1 MQTITE
7 AGPTRGGRWGSLA
20 IGPLV
25 ALAVI
30 AALPAVQASAGTG
43 PAPGVYNVI
52 PLSDDPLAFGVDIN
66 RKGQVAFTEFFPQPE
81 PGVDRGRFFDGY
93 KIHTLGTL
101 GGNNTRTSAVND
113 LGQVT
118 GFSDTNIF
126 VTPGGLVYSHA
137 FRWSKEKG
145 LVDLTPGREFFSF
158 GSDINNKGAVAG
170 IARGN
175 AALWSPNNTL
185 FEFGPPFGDAS
196 FATALNDSGTLVGWS
211 QAGPGFLPS
220 RWTRATGRLP
230 IPGLLESPT
239 AQASD
244 INNAGYIVGRAP
256 FRLENPGDA
265 FGVDHA
271 FLWTPTAGTID
282 LGTGSGTA
290 SSADRINERGT
301 VIGQVTGPG
310 FRRGFVW
317 THGSGL
323 IEIGR
328 LDGAN
333 SIAFDLNNLGQ
344 VVGSIGGAITGG
356 NVGERAFVW
365 TRASG
370 AIDLNTR
377 VRNVPHGLVLRR
389 AVAISDNGSIVAN
402 TNTGLVLLTT
412 QAASNL
418 RPLVGP
424 IKITGKL
431 RAPATLT
438 FTAFFTDADPHD
450 RHTATWDFGEGSTQ
464 AGTVN
469 EKNGSGSVT
478 GQHTYQ
484 NEGEFTIT
492 LTVTDSRGKRTT
504 IRLGIDVLPAGPC
517 TCGRGTFTSPPGA
530 SGASGVLA
538 TQPGLATFAFS
549 SSAGKGSVR
558 FDTGGL
564 HLRSTQATPEGR
576 NGQVRYRG
584 SGILNGARG
593 YQFLLTATRS
603 PDGTDRV
610 GVRIWHRD
618 PRSGANVVDYDNM
631 RNRVGADAAGSIVEE
646 DGVSAGAE

>member
-7 AGPTRGGRWGSLA
+7 AGMTRARRRGSLA
-20 IGPLV
+20 LGPLV
-25 ALAVI
+25 VLAVMAALAATR
-30 AALPAVQASAGTG
+30 AAAGTG
-43 PAPGVYNVI
+43 PAPGVYHVI

-66 RKGQVAFTEFFPQPE
+66 HKGQVAFTEFVPQPE

-93 KIHTLGTL
+93 KLHTLGTL

-118 GFSDTNIF
+118 GFSDTNLF
-126 VTPGGLVYSHA
+126 VTPGGTVYSHA
-137 FRWSKEKG
+137 FRWSREKG
-145 LVDLTPGREFFSF
+145 LVDLLPGRAFSS
-158 GSDINNKGAVAG
+158 GSDINSKGAVAG

-175 AALWSPNNTL
+175 AALWSANNTL
-185 FEFGPPFGDAS
+185 HEFGPPFGDAS

-220 RWTRATGRLP
+220 RWTRATGRLA
-230 IPGLLESPT
+230 IPGVLESPT
-239 AQASD
+239 ARASD
-244 INNAGYIVGRAP
+244 VNNAGTIVGRAP
-256 FRLENPGDA
+256 FRLDNPGDA

-271 FLWTPTAGTID
+271 FLWTPKAGTID

-310 FRRGFVW
+310 FGRGFVW

-323 IEIGR
+323 VEIGR
-328 LDGAN
+328 PDGAN
-333 SIAFDLNNLGQ
+333 SLALDLNNLGQ

-356 NVGERAFVW
+356 NTGERAFVW

-377 VRNVPHGLVLRR
+377 VHNVPQGLVLRR

-412 QAASNL
+412 RAVSNQ
-418 RPLVGP
+418 RPLAGP
-424 IKITGKL
+424 INISGKL
-431 RAPATLT
+431 RAPATLS
-438 FTAFFTDADPHD
+438 FTAFFTDADLHD
-450 RHTATWDFGEGSTQ
+450 RHTATWDFGDGTTQ

-469 EKNGSGSVT
+469 GKNGSGSVT
-478 GQHTYQ
+478 GQHTYR

-492 LTVTDSRGKRTT
+492 LTVTDSRGKRATV
-504 IRLGIDVLPAGPC
+504 RLGIDVLAAGAC
-517 TCGRGTFTSPPGA
+517 TCGRGTFTSPQGA
-530 SGASGVLA
+530 SSLVAG
-538 TQPGLATFAFS
+538 QPGLATFAFS
-549 SSAGKGSVR
+549 SRAGKDSVR

-564 HLRSTQATPEGR
+564 HLRSTRAKPEGR

-584 SGILNGARG
+584 SGTLNGASG

-603 PDGTDRV
+603 PDGMDRV
-610 GVRIWHRD
+610 GMRIWHRD
-618 PRSGANVVDYDNM
+618 PQSGAHVVDYDNM
-631 RNRVGADAAGSIVEE
+631 RNRGGADAAGSIVEE
-646 DGVSAGAE
+646 GAVSAGAE